1 MSEIAVTTLTNRF
14 INFSPTVNDLQQFEV
29 VIAVWT
35 SGGTTYR
42 RIYTKLQDNT
52 LWFVNL
58 VDK

>member
-1 MSEIAVTTLTNRF
+1 MAEIAVNTMTNRF
-14 INFSPTVNDLQQFEV
+14 IDFSPTVNDIQKFEV

-42 RIYTKLQDNT
+42 RIYTKLADNT